1 MSTELKRIIE
11 ALLFVADA
19 PLNLPR
25 LCKLVE
31 SDDKALVRQ
40 ALEDLSQEYHRQG
53 RAMIIEEVAGGYRMR
68 TRPEL
73 AGWIRRLAR
82 QQAARLSPA
91 ALETLAVIAYKQPV
105 LKAEIERIRGV
116 EVGGVLRV
124 LMEKGLIRVV
134 GRQDLP
140 GRPLIYGTTP
150 RFLET
155 FGLKDLKDL
164 PTLEEMEALMGG
176 GEALPAE
183 GGQTPAQPQLELK
196 PSQQEQGQPDGPNHG
211 EAPQT
216 PSQEAP
222 SPSEDTPPAAPE
234 ETSAND
240 DAGRDEPQ
248 APPAPSPAGS
258 DPPPEQG

>member
-1 MSTELKRIIE
+1 MSPELKRIIE

-19 PLNLPR
+19 PLNLSR

-31 SDDKALVRQ
+31 SEDKALVRQ
-40 ALEDLSQEYHRQG
+40 AVEELSQEYRQDG

-68 TRPEL
+68 TKPEL

-176 GEALPAE
+176 GEAVPAE
-183 GGQTPAQPQLELK
+183 EGQVPAQPELELK
-196 PSQQEQGQPDGPNHG
+196 PSQQEQGEQGDGDDG
-211 EAPQT
+211 ETPQVS
-216 PSQEAP
+216 PQDAP
-222 SPSEDTPPAAPE
+222 SPTEDTPPATPE
-234 ETSAND
+234 EASAND

-248 APPAPSPAGS
+248 EPPHPSPAGS